1 MSAIGQAAAAPIPV
15 SRLSLFGNIS
25 ADIRR
30 AALDRNIGAKE
41 EDLKWTE
48 KFSAFSRLTTQV
60 VVAYRFIHWLR
71 RLRVPVVRQL
81 LLVLAAIYE
90 SVLRAL
96 IGVCIDPRAEIGPGF
111 LVHTPY
117 GVLVGGTRIGANCTV
132 QTGVLIPAGS
142 RGIGD
147 NVYFGAGAKVIADTK
162 IGNNVVIVAN
172 SLVLTD
178 VADNTTV
185 VGVPARIRLRGGRPQ
200 RFTRI
205 VTPES

>member
-1 MSAIGQAAAAPIPV
+1 MSAIGQAAATPISTPHIG
-15 SRLSLFGNIS
+15 LFRNIA
-25 ADIRR
+25 ADVKR
-30 AALDRNIGAKE
+30 AALDRNIGLKE
-41 EDLKWTE
+41 EDLSWGQN
-48 KFSAFSRLTTQV
+48 FRAFCRLTTQV
-60 VVAYRFIHWLR
+60 VVAYRLIHGMQ
-71 RLRVPVVRQL
+71 RLRIPILRQIL
-81 LLVLAAIYE
+81 LIPAGLYE
-90 SVLRAL
+90 SVLRVFT
-96 IGVCIDPRAEIGPGF
+96 GVCIDPRAEIGPGL

-178 VADNTTV
+178 VADNTTI

-200 RFTRI
+200 RFKRI
-205 VTPES
+205 VSDSK